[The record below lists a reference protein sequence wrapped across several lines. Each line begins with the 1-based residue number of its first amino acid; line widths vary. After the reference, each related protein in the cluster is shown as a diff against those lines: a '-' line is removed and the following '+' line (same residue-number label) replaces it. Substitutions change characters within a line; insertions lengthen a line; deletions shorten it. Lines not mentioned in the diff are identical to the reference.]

1 MGCKI
6 HEVEWW
12 RVHTLTFVFV
22 QYAKLCHMSHAPLHP
37 FTGGSSPVCRSRTLQ
52 LRTIKTYSQ
61 GLTSHRNEHKTHT
74 CIYWCMDIFTNALYM
89 RMHCS
94 CYNKQSMQIYCFV
107 SHKHIFSFTHLHNA
121 VLCAVKQVYCFTAV
135 VFAHYCHVSALI
147 KFVSSKRCTESS
159 VLVLSDDMN
168 FDWMQV
174 TSHAAHSAHNVI
186 KTYEC
191 ICEIVL
197 SAQVKMW
204 LF

>member
-1 MGCKI
+1 
-6 HEVEWW
+6 
-12 RVHTLTFVFV
+12 
-22 QYAKLCHMSHAPLHP
+22 
-37 FTGGSSPVCRSRTLQ
+37 
-52 LRTIKTYSQ
+52 
-61 GLTSHRNEHKTHT
+61 
-74 CIYWCMDIFTNALYM
+74 
-89 RMHCS
+89 
-94 CYNKQSMQIYCFV
+94 MQIYCFV

-121 VLCAVKQVYCFTAV
+121 VLCAVKQMYCFTTV